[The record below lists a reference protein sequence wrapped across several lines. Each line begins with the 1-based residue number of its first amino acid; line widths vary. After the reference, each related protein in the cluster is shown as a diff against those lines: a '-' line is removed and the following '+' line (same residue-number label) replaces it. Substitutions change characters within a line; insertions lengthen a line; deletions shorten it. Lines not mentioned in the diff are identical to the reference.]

1 MQAHRHPF
9 FISCTPLTGLLL
21 GLVGAIC
28 IGASDCIAR
37 VTSQRVTLSILI
49 LCVMGVSTA
58 LLTVYLAIEGNF
70 PVWHQRA
77 WIASAVSGFLN
88 VVALYFLYL
97 ALANGPVAVAS
108 PAASSF
114 AVILVMLNAI
124 AGQPW
129 TWIQLLAVVVVF
141 AGVAM
146 LSRGSDDDP
155 MQYSQAWLRKTVL
168 LATAAA
174 IAVSIRMF
182 LAQVATDHIG
192 ASHALYLNR
201 VFALV
206 TCMVLIGWQLSKAT
220 TLQFPTGKTAQ
231 LVVLQSLFEMAALA
245 AFLTGSL
252 YGGRVAASIGF
263 SAFAAA
269 TVIIARIFL
278 KEPVGIYRGIW
289 VTVIVAGVL
298 LAAIGTP

>member
-1 MQAHRHPF
+1 M
-9 FISCTPLTGLLL
+9 TGILF
-21 GLVGAIC
+21 GLAGAIF

-37 VTSQRVTLSILI
+37 VTSQRVSLSILI
-49 LCVMGVSTA
+49 FSVMGLSTV
-58 LLTVYLAIEGNF
+58 LLTLYFAVDGNF
-70 PVWHQRA
+70 PVWHQTA
-77 WIASAVSGFLN
+77 WLASAISGFLN

-114 AVILVMLNAI
+114 AVMLVLLNAI

-129 TWIQLLAVVVVF
+129 SWVQLLAVVVVF

-146 LSRGSDDDP
+146 LGRASDDDP
-155 MQYSQAWLRKTVL
+155 MQYSQAWLRKTVI

-182 LAQVATDHIG
+182 LAQVATDLIG
-192 ASHALYLNR
+192 APHALYLNR
-201 VFALV
+201 LFALA
-206 TCMVLIGWQLSKAT
+206 TCVVLIGWQLSRAT
-220 TLQFPTGKTAQ
+220 TLKFPTGKTAQ
-231 LVVLQSLFEMAALA
+231 LVVLQSLFEMAALGM
-245 AFLTGSL
+245 FLYGSL
-252 YGGRVAASIGF
+252 HGGRVAASIGF

-278 KEPVGIYRGIW
+278 REPIGRVRSLW

>member
-1 MQAHRHPF
+1 MAL
-9 FISCTPLTGLLL
+9 STVLLTGFF
-21 GLVGAIC
+21 AIS
-28 IGASDCIAR
+28 GD
-37 VTSQRVTLSILI
+37 
-49 LCVMGVSTA
+49 
-58 LLTVYLAIEGNF
+58 F
-70 PVWHQRA
+70 PEWHQRA
-77 WIASAVSGFLN
+77 WLASAVSGFLN

-114 AVILVMLNAI
+114 AVMLVMLNAI

-129 TWIQLLAVVVVF
+129 TWIQIVAVVIVF

-146 LSRGSDDDP
+146 LTRGSDNDP
-155 MQYSQAWLRKTVL
+155 LQYSAAWLRKTVL

-182 LAQVATDHIG
+182 LAQVAADYVG
-192 ASHALYLNR
+192 AMHALYLNR
-201 VFALV
+201 LFALL
-206 TCMVLIGWQLSKAT
+206 TCLILIGWQLSKSIV
-220 TLQFPTGKTAQ
+220 LEIPRGKTAL
-231 LVVLQSLFEMAALA
+231 LVVYQSLLEMAALGV
-245 AFLTGSL
+245 FLFASF

-269 TVIIARIFL
+269 TVIIAKIFL
-278 KEPVGIYRGIW
+278 HEPIGLYRGSW
-289 VTVIVAGVL
+289 VSVIVAGVV

>member
-1 MQAHRHPF
+1 
-9 FISCTPLTGLLL
+9 LTGILF
-21 GLVGAIC
+21 GLAGAIC

-37 VTSQRVTLSILI
+37 VTSQRVSLSILI
-49 LCVMGVSTA
+49 FCVMALSTL
-58 LLTVYLAIEGNF
+58 LLTGYFTIEGNF
-70 PVWHQRA
+70 PAWHQRA
-77 WIASAVSGFLN
+77 WLASAVSGFLN

-129 TWIQLLAVVVVF
+129 TWIQLVAVVVVF

-146 LSRGSDDDP
+146 LARGNDNDP
-155 MQYSQAWLRKTVL
+155 MQYSAAWLRKTVMF
-168 LATAAA
+168 ATAAA

-182 LAQVATDHIG
+182 LAQVATDYIG

-201 VFALV
+201 LFALA
-206 TCMVLIGWQLSKAT
+206 TCAALISWQLSKSMK
-220 TLQFPTGKTAQ
+220 LQFPRGKIAQ
-231 LVVLQSLFEMAALA
+231 LVVLQSLLEMAALG
-245 AFLTGSL
+245 AFLFGSL

-269 TVIIARIFL
+269 TVIIAKIFL
-278 KEPVGIYRGIW
+278 REPIGLYRGVW
-289 VTVIVAGVL
+289 VTVIAAGVL
-298 LAAIGTP
+298 LAAVGTPSQ